1 MKKTWMKK
9 EDFQKANGVGS
20 WRKYIITN
28 FPKIH
33 HSSIRRVVKG
43 LDDCGP

>member
-1 MKKTWMKK
+1 MD
-9 EDFQKANGVGS
+9 EEGGFQEASGVES

-33 HSSIRRVVKG
+33 HSSIRRTVKE

>member
-1 MKKTWMKK
+1 MDV
-9 EDFQKANGVGS
+9 EGAFQKSNGVGS

-33 HSSIRRVVKG
+33 RSSIRRAVKE
-43 LDDCGP
+43 LDDCGL